1 MRATQRTFNDMGRPL
16 AGVTF
21 CVVDLETTGGSP
33 AACGITEIGALKV
46 RLGERQGTFQTL
58 VRPDEMVPAFVRL
71 LTGISDDML
80 VDAPPIEAVLPSF
93 LEFVRDSVI
102 VAHNA
107 RFDVGFLNAALA
119 RSGYPPLAND
129 VVDTATLA
137 RKILAGEVRNNKLE
151 TLARHLRCANQPC
164 HRAFADVLATNEVL
178 HHLIERAAGYGVT
191 TLEDLLAMSASRID
205 GTFEKIRLADGLP
218 AAPGVYRFLGASGQT
233 LYVGKATDLRA
244 RVRSYFYG
252 DPRRKIRDLLRETQD
267 VAFETHASTLEAE
280 VAEARA
286 IAAELPP
293 YNRAGKSAP
302 AWYLKVTARKPRV
315 APARSPS
322 EDGSVYLGPLPSLKL
337 ARMLVDTLR
346 DAAAVHRCATPAK
359 CRGCAFSALGT
370 CAGQDRAAHESE
382 TALVVEALTHDPGLI
397 ARPLADK
404 MRKLARQ
411 ERFEEAAELRDR
423 SRTLVRWI
431 ERSIEARALVDAG
444 EVLLRMGSGT
454 GRLGERSRSDR
465 AVLLVAGQLAAAC
478 EANERSSDELLAEL
492 RAVARW
498 KPVGSWLNAETQREI
513 RAVTSWLGRHADE
526 VEVLHV
532 GKVWAVPARGGRAPV
547 FAPKPASEARSAAGG
562 ELVTTKPATDRGPAP
577 GAEHACAISGE
588 FRN

>member
-1 MRATQRTFNDMGRPL
+1 MAVAQRSFEELGRPL

-33 AACGITEIGALKV
+33 AGCGITEIGALKV
-46 RLGERQGTFQTL
+46 RLGERQGSFHTL
-58 VRPDEMVPAFVRL
+58 VQPDEMVPAFIRL

-80 VDAPPIEAVLPSF
+80 VDAPRIEAVLPSF
-93 LEFVRDSVI
+93 LEFVRDSVL

-119 RSGYPPLAND
+119 REGYPPLGND

-151 TLARHLRCANQPC
+151 TLARHLRCAHQPC

-191 TLEDLLAMSASRID
+191 TLEDLLAMSSTRMD
-205 GTFEKIRLADGLP
+205 GTFQKIRLADGLP
-218 AAPGVYRFLGASGQT
+218 SAPGVYRFLGSSGQT

-267 VAFETHASTLEAE
+267 VSFETHETTLEAE

-286 IAAELPP
+286 IARELPP
-293 YNRAGKSAP
+293 YNRRGKAGAS
-302 AWYLKVTARKPRV
+302 WYVKVALRRPRV

-322 EDGSVYLGPLPSLKL
+322 DDGSLYLGPLPSLKH
-337 ARMLVDTLR
+337 ARTLIDTVR
-346 DAAAVHRCATPAK
+346 DATGVHRCSVPSR
-359 CRGCAFSALGT
+359 CHGCAFADLGT
-370 CAGQDRAAHESE
+370 CAGLDGAAHEDE
-382 TALVVEALTHDPGLI
+382 VRLVVEAFTRDPGVI
-397 ARPLADK
+397 VRPLEDK
-404 MRKLARQ
+404 MRRLARQ

-423 SRTLVRWI
+423 ARSLAGWI

-444 EVLLRMGSGT
+444 EVLLRVG
-454 GRLGERSRSDR
+454 GR
-465 AVLLVAGQLAAAC
+465 AILLVDGQLAATCDA
-478 EANERSSDELLAEL
+478 ADRSVAELLPSL
-492 RAVARW
+492 RAAAKW
-498 KPVGSWLNAETQREI
+498 EPVGAWLTAGVQREVRAVLSWLNRHDAEV
-513 RAVTSWLGRHADE
+513 A
-526 VEVLHV
+526 VLHV
-532 GKVWAVPARGGRAPV
+532 QNAWAVPARARPTKAFTNAERGPRGGRVPE
-547 FAPKPASEARSAAGG
+547 SESVA
-562 ELVTTKPATDRGPAP
+562 V
-577 GAEHACAISGE
+577 
-588 FRN
+588 

>member
-1 MRATQRTFNDMGRPL
+1 MRAVQRSFEDTGRPL

-80 VDAPPIEAVLPSF
+80 IDAPPIEAVLPSF

-191 TLEDLLAMSASRID
+191 TLEDLLAMSASRMD

-322 EDGSVYLGPLPSLKL
+322 EDGSAYLGPLPSLKL
-337 ARMLVDTLR
+337 ARMLVDTVR

-370 CAGQDRAAHESE
+370 CAGQDPAAHESE
-382 TALVVEALTHDPGLI
+382 TGVVVDALTRDPGLI
-397 ARPLADK
+397 ATPLADK
-404 MRKLARQ
+404 MRRLARQ

-423 SRTLVRWI
+423 ARTLVRSI

-444 EVLLRMGSGT
+444 EVLIGVG
-454 GRLGERSRSDR
+454 GR
-465 AVLLVAGQLAAAC
+465 AILLVSGQLAAAC
-478 EANERSSDELLAEL
+478 DAAERSVDELLAEL
-492 RAVARW
+492 RGAASW
-498 KPVGSWLNAETQREI
+498 KPVGSWLTAETQREI
-513 RAVTSWLGRHADE
+513 RAVTSWLGRHAGD

-532 GKVWAVPARGGRAPV
+532 EKTWAVPARGGRAPEL
-547 FAPKPASEARSAAGG
+547 APKPSPEGRHAREALPVATWSSREEAKVMGVMVPSA
-562 ELVTTKPATDRGPAP
+562 PSPPSD
-577 GAEHACAISGE
+577 
-588 FRN
+588 

>member
-1 MRATQRTFNDMGRPL
+1 MRAAQRTFDQMGRPL
-16 AGVTF
+16 ASVTF

-71 LTGISDDML
+71 LTGISDEML

-93 LEFVRDSVI
+93 LEFVRDSVL

-107 RFDVGFLNAALA
+107 RFDVGFLNAALT

-178 HHLIERAAGYGVT
+178 HQLIERAAGYGVT

-218 AAPGVYRFLGASGQT
+218 AAPGVYRFLGATGQT

-267 VAFETHASTLEAE
+267 VTFQTHASTLEAE

-286 IAAELPP
+286 IASELPP

-302 AWYLKVTARKPRV
+302 TWWMKVSARKPRV

-322 EDGSVYLGPLPSLKL
+322 EDGSAYLGPLPSLKL
-337 ARMLVDTLR
+337 ARMLVDTVR
-346 DAAAVHRCATPAK
+346 DAAAVHRCATPQS

-370 CAGQDRAAHESE
+370 CVGQDRAAHESE
-382 TALVVEALTHDPGLI
+382 ARLVVDALTRDPGVI
-397 ARPLADK
+397 AAPLADK
-404 MRKLARQ
+404 MRRLARQ

-423 SRTLVRWI
+423 ARALVSWI
-431 ERSIEARALVDAG
+431 DRSIEARALVDAG
-444 EVLLRMGSGT
+444 EVLLRVG
-454 GRLGERSRSDR
+454 GRG
-465 AVLLVAGQLAAAC
+465 VLLVAGQLAAAC
-478 EANERSSDELLAEL
+478 DGEGRGPDELLAGL
-492 RAVARW
+492 RPAAQW
-498 KPVGSWLNAETQREI
+498 KRVGSWLTAEMQREI
-513 RAVTSWLGRHADE
+513 RAVTSWLRRHPDE

-532 GKVWAVPARGGRAPV
+532 EGVWAAPARAR
-547 FAPKPASEARSAAGG
+547 PAERWSPSQTAVPNAG
-562 ELVTTKPATDRGPAP
+562 
-577 GAEHACAISGE
+577 S
-588 FRN
+588 

>member
-1 MRATQRTFNDMGRPL
+1 MRAAQRTFAEMGRPL

-58 VRPDEMVPAFVRL
+58 VQPDEIVPAFVRL
-71 LTGISDDML
+71 LTGITDEML
-80 VDAPPIEAVLPSF
+80 VDAPPIDAVLPSF
-93 LEFVRDSVI
+93 LEFVRDSVL

-107 RFDVGFLNAALA
+107 RFDVGFLNAALSRA
-119 RSGYPPLAND
+119 GYPPLAND

-151 TLARHLRCANQPC
+151 TLARHLRCANRPC

-205 GTFEKIRLADGLP
+205 GTFGKIKLAEGLP
-218 AAPGVYRFLGASGQT
+218 ASPGVYRFLGATGQT

-267 VAFETHASTLEAE
+267 VAFETYRSTLEAE

-286 IAAELPP
+286 IASEMPP
-293 YNRAGKSAP
+293 YNRAGKSSAS
-302 AWYLKVTARKPRV
+302 WYVKVSARPPRV
-315 APARSPS
+315 APARSPR

-337 ARMLVDTLR
+337 ARVLVDTVR
-346 DAAAVHRCATPAK
+346 DAAAVHRCAAPER

-370 CAGQDRAAHESE
+370 CLGPDRAAHESE
-382 TALVVEALTHDPGLI
+382 ARLVVDALTRDPG
-397 ARPLADK
+397 AVASPLAGK
-404 MRKLARQ
+404 MRRLARQ

-423 SRTLVRWI
+423 ARTLVRWI
-431 ERSIEARALVDAG
+431 ERSIEARALVDAD
-444 EVLLRMGSGT
+444 EVLLRAG
-454 GRLGERSRSDR
+454 GR
-465 AVLLVAGQLAAAC
+465 AALLVAGQLAAAC
-478 EANERSSDELLAEL
+478 DADGRGVEELLAEL
-492 RAVARW
+492 RPMARW
-498 KPVGSWLNAETQREI
+498 KPVGSWLTAETQREV
-513 RAVTSWLGRHADE
+513 RAVTSWLGRHASDA
-526 VEVLHV
+526 EVLHV
-532 GKVWAVPARGGRAPV
+532 EGAWALPARGRV
-547 FAPKPASEARSAAGG
+547 VDSFAVAG
-562 ELVTTKPATDRGPAP
+562 RGP
-577 GAEHACAISGE
+577 
-588 FRN
+588 R